1 MLTSRLVK
9 HIKMSLYHSKL
20 KMQNLDTLLVGLRA
34 AGEHT
39 RLRIL
44 ALCAR
49 SELSVSELVQIL
61 GQSQPRVSRHLKLMV
76 EAGLLERIPEGAQV
90 FMRLAGHSDAARL
103 AHALVKLMPETD
115 VVMNRDLSRLQQVRD
130 ARTERA
136 QDYFQTVADSWESI
150 RALHVSPAKVEARL
164 LEILGD
170 EPVGELLDIGTGT
183 GRILEI
189 LAPRVE
195 HGLGVDLSS
204 GMLAV
209 ARSNIE
215 KLNYAHLQVRK
226 GDMYRLP
233 VAENSID
240 LAIVHMVLHYSDD
253 PLAVIREAARVLR
266 PQGRLLLIDF
276 AAHGEEQL
284 RDQFNHH
291 RLGFGDDEIRQW
303 FAKCGLDNDLDTQQL
318 VGSPLTVKFW
328 QARQRQ
334 SLKLMKPA
342 RAT

>member
-1 MLTSRLVK
+1 
-9 HIKMSLYHSKL
+9 
-20 KMQNLDTLLVGLRA
+20 MQNLDTLLVGLRA

-90 FMRLAGHSDAARL
+90 FLRLASHSDAARL
-103 AHALVKLMPETD
+103 ARALVKLMPETD
-115 VVMNRDLSRLQQVRD
+115 LVMNRDLSRLQQVRD
-130 ARTERA
+130 ERA
-136 QDYFQTVADSWESI
+136 QRAQEYFQTVAGSWDSI
-150 RALHVSPAKVEARL
+150 RALHVSPQKVEARL
-164 LEILGD
+164 LEIIGD

-195 HGLGVDLSS
+195 HGVGVDLSS
-204 GMLAV
+204 GMLEV

-215 KLNYAHLQVRK
+215 RLGFTHLQVRK

-233 VAENSID
+233 LADSSVD

-253 PLAVIREAARVLR
+253 PLAVIRAAARVLR
-266 PQGRLLLIDF
+266 PRGRLLLIDF

-291 RLGFGDDEIRQW
+291 RLGFGDDEIRHW
-303 FAKCGLDNDLDTQQL
+303 FGECGLEADMDMQQL
-318 VGSPLTVKFW
+318 VGNPLTVKFW
-328 QARQRQ
+328 QARQRRE
-334 SLKLMKPA
+334 LKLINSQA
-342 RAT
+342 R